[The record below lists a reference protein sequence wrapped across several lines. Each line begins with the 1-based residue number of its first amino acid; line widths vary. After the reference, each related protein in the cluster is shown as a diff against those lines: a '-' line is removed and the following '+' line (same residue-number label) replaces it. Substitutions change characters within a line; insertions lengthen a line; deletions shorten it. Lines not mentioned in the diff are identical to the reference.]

1 MTIMLVETV
10 DINAHIAEN
19 PAFRPPPWLV
29 KKSRSFDHASHPHC
43 VFDERLQ
50 MNREFRS

>member
-19 PAFRPPPWLV
+19 PAFRPPPWFA
-29 KKSRSFDHASHPHC
+29 KKVSLIRSRQSPTL
-43 VFDERLQ
+43 RL
-50 MNREFRS
+50 R